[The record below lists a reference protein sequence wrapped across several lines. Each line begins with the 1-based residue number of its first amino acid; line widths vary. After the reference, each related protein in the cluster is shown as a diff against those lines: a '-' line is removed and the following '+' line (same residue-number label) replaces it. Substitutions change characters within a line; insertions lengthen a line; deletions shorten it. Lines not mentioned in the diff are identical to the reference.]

1 MSMLLPAA
9 DMRSCD
15 FKADADVCK
24 KDDEAIIF
32 RGDIAPEIGRVEPFL
47 LFIAVELEFRPPAE
61 ALLITLSCDCMFLS
75 WYALLILRR

>member
-15 FKADADVCK
+15 FKADADVGK

-32 RGDIAPEIGRVEPFL
+32 RGDRAPEIGRVEPFL
-47 LFIAVELEFRPPAE
+47 LFIAVELEFRPPTE
-61 ALLITLSCDCMFLS
+61 ALLITSSCDCMFLS
-75 WYALLILRR
+75 